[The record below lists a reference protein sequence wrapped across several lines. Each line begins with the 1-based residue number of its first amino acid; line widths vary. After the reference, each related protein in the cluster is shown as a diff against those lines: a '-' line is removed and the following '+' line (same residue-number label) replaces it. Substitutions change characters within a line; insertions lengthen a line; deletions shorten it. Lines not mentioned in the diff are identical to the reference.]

1 MIAKR
6 KVIRMKVR
14 KRLPENGFR
23 DVRNLTLGREVLVH
37 RFTPCYRDDWR
48 PRIPD
53 KGVLEAVDPKGRW
66 ALVRFTVTGGSYLE
80 CFFPEEILKV
90 G

>member
-1 MIAKR
+1 
-6 KVIRMKVR
+6 MKVR

-23 DVRNLTLGREVLVH
+23 DVRNLTLGREVIVH

-66 ALVRFTVTGGSYLE
+66 ALVRFTVVGGSYLE
-80 CFFPEEILKV
+80 CFFPSEILKV